1 MASGTISGSTTYDGT
16 NRYVD
21 FTISSDYGS
30 SSCSWSCRSYSTT
43 GYQPKTRIAL
53 YVNGSCVN
61 DSGYVA
67 NWTTYP
73 TGKDYT
79 ISGTC
84 TVPASGT
91 ISFSFGAGVGHNN
104 TTDIQQSGSILKV
117 GTPSINTPTISNIGR
132 NTANASFSVSN
143 NAGHSITD
151 NYIDC
156 GTYNFGNV
164 ISTIFSTSGTF
175 SGLTPNTTYYVRA
188 NASNGTY
195 RGYSSVKSFTT
206 IGNAPKVYRGTV
218 TPTRTTC
225 SITPTVEYDT
235 NDSYSSKTIVYGT
248 TSNYGNTSEDG
259 VNLTGLTPNTNY
271 YYKVS
276 VTSSRGRTG
285 IYEGQFQTLGNAPS
299 IQRIIKIGE
308 GSGYGIELN
317 ADVIYDTNASFKS
330 IYIKYGTNEYCVE
343 GTSHEWCIPENFTKT
358 VESGMHE
365 ELSYHN
371 TRCYFKMRIT
381 DNYERVS
388 DWMTG
393 SFLTTGNKP
402 IIERVA
408 INEVKSKSI
417 NISISNII
425 YDTNASINYSD
436 IYVTLNGEQAF
447 HSRYDGTT
455 HDLDITNL
463 KPGKLYKVD
472 AAVVDT
478 FGKVSDSYTE
488 YVKTKG
494 GFKCNGRMSDTIKI
508 NGKEV
513 IGMKYNGIEII

>member
-1 MASGTISGSTTYDGT
+1 MASGTISGSATYDGT
-16 NRYVD
+16 NRYID

-91 ISFSFGAGVGHNN
+91 ISFSFGAGVGHNS
-104 TTDIQQSGSILKV
+104 TADIQQSGSILKV

-164 ISTIFSTSGTF
+164 ISTISSTSGTF

-188 NASNGTY
+188 NASNGYY
-195 RGYSSVKSFTT
+195 RGYSSVTSFTT
-206 IGNAPKVYRGTV
+206 SGNAPKVYRGTV
-218 TPTRTTC
+218 TSTRTSY

-235 NDSYSSKTIVYGT
+235 NDSFSSKTLVYGT
-248 TSNYGNTSEDG
+248 TSSYGMTSSDG
-259 VNLTGLTPNTNY
+259 TNITGLTPNTNY

-276 VTSSRGRTG
+276 VTSVKGRTG
-285 IYEGQFQTLGNAPS
+285 TYEGQFQTLGNAPS

-308 GSGYGIELN
+308 GSGYGIKLN
-317 ADVIYDTNASFKS
+317 ADVVYDANARFNRVE
-330 IYIKYGTNEYCVE
+330 IMYGTDENYDV
-343 GTSHEWCIPENFTKT
+343 GTSYRWCIPQGYTYTEA
-358 VESGMHE
+358 SGSHE
-365 ELSYHN
+365 ELPNHN
-371 TRCYFKMRIT
+371 TVYYFKMRIT
-381 DNYERVS
+381 DNYDRTS

-393 SFLTTGNKP
+393 NFLTTGNKP
-402 IIERVA
+402 IISRVA

-417 NISISNII
+417 NISIPDII

-436 IYVTLNGEQAF
+436 IYVTLNGDQAF
-447 HSRYDGTT
+447 HSRYDGRT

-472 AAVVDT
+472 ATVVDT

-494 GFKCNGRMSDTIKI
+494 GFKYNGRMSDTIKI